1 MKTSVKVVAGTLVVA
16 VGAQQVGATVNDPG
30 DKNGGLNIPI
40 AAFNALTATT
50 TGAQN
55 VAIGA
60 VALADTMTDEVR
72 YPFPPFTRT
81 PMAQR

>member
-1 MKTSVKVVAGTLVVA
+1 MTGVQTCALPIS
-16 VGAQQVGATVNDPG
+16 TVNDPG

-40 AAFNALTATT
+40 GAFNGLTATT

-60 VALADTMTDEVR
+60 LRWAIR
-72 YPFPPFTRT
+72 
-81 PMAQR
+81 